1 MMTFK
6 TILIVALHIIFSLD
20 ILPLLVV
27 QTVLS
32 VNIDI
37 GEVEQAVEAGN
48 LKLSVDN
55 IVVSSLG
62 VSHREFR
69 QIKLMSP
76 STTNIVHCR
85 AG

>member
-6 TILIVALHIIFSLD
+6 TISIVALHIIFSLD

-27 QTVLS
+27 DVQTVLT
-32 VNIDI
+32 VNIDT
-37 GEVEQAVEAGN
+37 GQVEQAVEAGN

-55 IVVSSLG
+55 IVSFPG

-69 QIKLMSP
+69 QIKLSP
-76 STTNIVHCR
+76 STSNIVHC
-85 AG
+85 

>member
-55 IVVSSLG
+55 IVVSTRQCLINIERTLVQHLSPLG
-62 VSHREFR
+62 
-69 QIKLMSP
+69 
-76 STTNIVHCR
+76 
-85 AG
+85 

>member
-6 TILIVALHIIFSLD
+6 TISIVALHIIFSLD

-27 QTVLS
+27 DVQTVLT
-32 VNIDI
+32 VNIDT
-37 GEVEQAVEAGN
+37 GQVEQAVEAGN

-55 IVVSSLG
+55 IASSLD

-69 QIKLMSP
+69 QIKLSP
-76 STTNIVHCR
+76 STSNIVQHC
-85 AG
+85 